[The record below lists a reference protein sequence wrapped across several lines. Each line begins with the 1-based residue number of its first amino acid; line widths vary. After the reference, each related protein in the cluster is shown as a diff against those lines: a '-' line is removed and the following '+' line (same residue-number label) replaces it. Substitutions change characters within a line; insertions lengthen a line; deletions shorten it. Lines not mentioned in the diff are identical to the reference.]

1 MADETQVT
9 TEEQR
14 NSPGIAF
21 ITHGNLKHD
30 PPLHAFITHGN
41 LKHDPPLHAFIT
53 YAKGVDTDGEGE
65 ISTQLLNFS
74 ASAKKENNKTTIAIS
89 WNLNGLHH
97 AVIRIKKVQAE
108 ADNEVD
114 WSGVEVADT
123 LTIGQGVTSTEY
135 DGAQEGYKYQ
145 LEGVGVDVFGDTS
158 EAANTPKAE
167 VFIAKA
173 VEPNPNPK
181 PEPDPSPEQPTE
193 KLFEFHYVPDEGV
206 LPGLIFEQ
214 QTEDVINDIG
224 NHAYFA
230 QKTASKAL
238 KTGLEASEA
247 ARTALNAAQDAQ
259 SKADRVTELGNTGI
273 SKANAAQ
280 ETADKAL
287 KKAEANEVS
296 IAANSS
302 SIATLQNTVNGQQT
316 QLDGNLTNISGLKK
330 QIAENKQSIDANS
343 KGISQCIMTI
353 QESQRYTTT
362 DKTDANDLTDYG
374 KIYLP
379 NALLHCPSG
388 VTYPVLLDVV
398 PSYLDDDEIDDVVV
412 QRVIDA
418 NGVSFYR
425 FATET
430 TVDATTTYTFGDW
443 KSIDTRYLKLTGGT
457 VTGQTTF
464 SGKLTASGETSVPT
478 LEAETNSDAIAS
490 TKFVHAV
497 VNALVNGAPEALDTL
512 KELSKALGDDPNFS
526 TTILKKL
533 EQVVT
538 NVTNDNGKVTVSKG
552 NGQTNEFYAGYI
564 SPNAY
569 HRVALPSSAKTTIS
583 ITQTVLAIGGAVY
596 DGAGSLNLASE
607 SDWDD
612 STYATASNRAGKD
625 FYIYACVADGALKFV
640 LSANKDNPAG
650 YTTATSR
657 KIGGFHCLC
666 VDVGTIENHPLSDYV
681 AGDILPAS
689 MWDLLHRCKGDNE
702 GMVYD
707 EEDDVWLGIYLLS
720 YEDGRAVSKY
730 NGVVLDGTSTPKAHG
745 LWFTETLA
753 KQKMRL
759 PYLHEYFNA
768 LKGCQE
774 GVNIS
779 ESKDWNTTGGHI
791 YTNNVRCISNIGLED
806 PTGFMWQWTNNYGMA
821 GGSSWGASSYD
832 AKVDDVNRGNS
843 YGNLWLPRIGGFW
856 SDGVNCGSRSVNGSA
871 IAAYTAL
878 NVGARSA
885 SEPRIVFL

>member
-14 NSPGIAF
+14 NSPAIAF

-30 PPLHAFITHGN
+30 PPVHAFITHGN

-53 YAKGVDTDGEGE
+53 YAKGVDPDGTEE
-65 ISTQLLNFS
+65 IPTQLLNFT
-74 ASAKKENNKTTIAIS
+74 AAAKKENNKTTIAIS
-89 WNLNGLHH
+89 WDLNGLHH
-97 AVIRIKKVQAE
+97 AVIHVKKVQAE

-114 WSGVEVADT
+114 WTGVEVVDT
-123 LTIGQGVTSTEY
+123 LTMDQGVTSTEY
-135 DGAQEGYKYQ
+135 EAQEGYKYQ
-145 LEGVGVDVFGDTS
+145 IEGVGVDVFGDTS

-173 VEPNPNPK
+173 VDPNPNPNPN

-224 NHAYFA
+224 NYAYFA

-247 ARTALNAAQDAQ
+247 ARTALNAAQNAQ
-259 SKADRVTELGNTGI
+259 STADHATELANTGI
-273 SKANAAQ
+273 SKADAAQ
-280 ETADKAL
+280 GTADKAL
-287 KKAEANEVS
+287 AGVNKNANEIS
-296 IAANSS
+296 ATNAEISNIHQTLDTHQTQINKNAND
-302 SIATLQNTVNGQQT
+302 IKALNGFITGVNGDITSNAQDINDLRERINDCQQYERSSKSVNELT
-316 QLDGNLTNISGLKK
+316 AYGRYYVTETNNGMPSDVKYPVVVDVIPVYNQGNEYDLVLQRVVDVN
-330 QIAENKQSIDANS
+330 
-343 KGISQCIMTI
+343 GIS
-353 QESQRYTTT
+353 
-362 DKTDANDLTDYG
+362 
-374 KIYLP
+374 
-379 NALLHCPSG
+379 H
-388 VTYPVLLDVV
+388 
-398 PSYLDDDEIDDVVV
+398 
-412 QRVIDA
+412 
-418 NGVSFYR
+418 YR
-425 FATET
+425 FATEKSEG
-430 TVDATTTYTFGDW
+430 ANTTYIFGDW

-464 SGKLTASGETSVPT
+464 SGKLVASGETSVPT

-512 KELSKALGDDPNFS
+512 NELSKALGDDPNFS

-538 NVTNDNGKVTVSKG
+538 SVTNDNGKVTVAKG
-552 NGQTNEFYAGYI
+552 NGQTNEFYTGYI

-569 HRVALPSSAKTTIS
+569 HRATLPTSAKTTVSIS
-583 ITQTVLAIGGAVY
+583 QTVLAISGAIY
-596 DGAGSLNLASE
+596 SGSGTLNLASG

-612 STYATASNRAGKD
+612 SAYATASNRAGKD
-625 FYIYACVADGALKFV
+625 FYIYACVSDGALKFL
-640 LSANKDNPAG
+640 LSANKDTPAG
-650 YTTATSR
+650 YTDTTSR

-707 EEDDVWLGIYLLS
+707 EEDNVWLGIYLLS

-759 PYLHEYFNA
+759 PYLHEFFNA

-779 ESKDWNTTGGHI
+779 ESKDWSTTGGHV
-791 YTNNVRCISNIGLED
+791 YTNDVRCISNIGLED
-806 PTGFMWQWTNNYGMA
+806 PTGYMWQWTNNYGMA
-821 GGSSWGASSYD
+821 GGSSWGSSSYD

-871 IAAYTAL
+871 TAVYTAL
-878 NVGARSA
+878 NVGARAA

>member
-41 LKHDPPLHAFIT
+41 LKHDPPIHAFIT

-108 ADNEVD
+108 SDNEVD

-123 LTIGQGVTSTEY
+123 LTMDQGVTSTEY

-173 VEPNPNPK
+173 VEPNPNPD
-181 PEPDPSPEQPTE
+181 PEPDPSPEHPTE

-214 QTEDVINDIG
+214 QTEGVINDIG

-247 ARTALNAAQDAQ
+247 ARTALNAAQNAQ
-259 SKADRVTELGNTGI
+259 SAADRATELANTGI

-302 SIATLQNTVNGQQT
+302 SIATLQNTVKEQQT
-316 QLDGNLTNISGLKK
+316 QINGNLTNISELKK
-330 QIAENKQSIDANS
+330 QVAENKQSIDGNS
-343 KGISQCIMTI
+343 NGISQCIMTI
-353 QESQRYTTT
+353 QKSQRYTTT

-398 PSYLDDDEIDDVVV
+398 PSYLDDDEIDDVLV
-412 QRVIDA
+412 QRVVDA

-478 LEAETNSDAIAS
+478 PSTENNSKTIAN
-490 TKFVHAV
+490 TEFVHGV
-497 VNALVNGAPEALDTL
+497 VSDLVNGAPTALDTL
-512 KELSKALGDDPNFS
+512 QELASALGNDPNFA
-526 TTILKKL
+526 TTVLNKIGEKESKTDAQIEYKKL
-533 EQVVT
+533 HDAIPTKVSQLSNDSGYQKTAEIPVASQTQNGYMSASDKAKLDEIVGMFHPNEIVDIFYPVGTVYMSADKTKTKADFPFMQYGTWEEVPANLCLQTGDTNEAGTQRSAGLPNITGVLGVVT
-538 NVTNDNGKVTVSKG
+538 CNATHRSGAFVSLK
-552 NGQTNEFYAGYI
+552 TSEYI
-564 SPNAY
+564 
-569 HRVALPSSAKTTIS
+569 
-583 ITQTVLAIGGAVY
+583 
-596 DGAGSLNLASE
+596 
-607 SDWDD
+607 
-612 STYATASNRAGKD
+612 
-625 FYIYACVADGALKFV
+625 ADKLEWQSV
-640 LSANKDNPAG
+640 RN
-650 YTTATSR
+650 
-657 KIGGFHCLC
+657 
-666 VDVGTIENHPLSDYV
+666 DVGID
-681 AGDILPAS
+681 AS
-689 MWDLLHRCKGDNE
+689 
-702 GMVYD
+702 
-707 EEDDVWLGIYLLS
+707 
-720 YEDGRAVSKY
+720 
-730 NGVVLDGTSTPKAHG
+730 
-745 LWFTETLA
+745 
-753 KQKMRL
+753 
-759 PYLHEYFNA
+759 
-768 LKGCQE
+768 
-774 GVNIS
+774 
-779 ESKDWNTTGGHI
+779 
-791 YTNNVRCISNIGLED
+791 ISNPL
-806 PTGFMWQWTNNYGMA
+806 Y
-821 GGSSWGASSYD
+821 GASDTVQPPSYMIR
-832 AKVDDVNRGNS
+832 AWVR
-843 YGNLWLPRIGGFW
+843 
-856 SDGVNCGSRSVNGSA
+856 
-871 IAAYTAL
+871 TA
-878 NVGARSA
+878 
-885 SEPRIVFL
+885 